1 MPEGRRPVFCWNAG
15 MKTNLHWPTAALG
28 AAIASL
34 SVLAGRLYP
43 RHHGSQTNASDA
55 IDDIELKPHASA
67 EERIDAGVMGTF
79 PASDPTSAQDPGDGP
94 RGSVQTTQPPAQ
106 PARSPD
112 WLLHPPA

>member
-1 MPEGRRPVFCWNAG
+1 
-15 MKTNLHWPTAALG
+15 MKTHFHWPTAALG

-34 SVLAGRLYP
+34 SVFAGRLVP

-55 IDDIELKPHASA
+55 IDDIELKPQASA

-79 PASDPTSAQDPGDGP
+79 PASDPTSIQNPSGDSPQAPGAP
-94 RGSVQTTQPPAQ
+94 TTQPPAL

>member
-1 MPEGRRPVFCWNAG
+1 
-15 MKTNLHWPTAALG
+15 MKTNFHWPTAAFG

-34 SVLAGRLYP
+34 SVLAGRLVP

-55 IDDIELKPHASA
+55 IDDIELKPQASA
-67 EERIDAGVMGTF
+67 DERIDAGVMGTF
-79 PASDPTSAQDPGDGP
+79 PASDPTSIQNPGGDSP
-94 RGSVQTTQPPAQ
+94 RPSTPTTQPAAQ